1 MSNRITRDH
10 SYKFT
15 VYGDPSVDE
24 LVAELQRAKESV
36 SPNGEQNTVAI
47 QRHNA
52 MDQRDQ
58 SYVTIT
64 VRRG

>member
-15 VYGDPSVDE
+15 VYGYPSVDE

-36 SPNGEQNTVAI
+36 SPNGEQNTVDI
-47 QRHNA
+47 QSHNA
-52 MDQRDQ
+52 MDQRER

-64 VRRG
+64 IRRG